1 MKSRE
6 FKQSTSYA
14 ETLPDWTSLT
24 VCVVSLKAFSFAV
37 LLPTVELSV
46 YKAKRP
52 VDALPF
58 QCSVNITK
66 CHLSMAV
73 PCFYS
78 HSLDVNQPNGED
90 LEPWYLYLVFLT
102 GATYCVA
109 CHF

>member
-1 MKSRE
+1 MDFSYSLCCVFKSFQLR
-6 FKQSTSYA
+6 
-14 ETLPDWTSLT
+14 SLT
-24 VCVVSLKAFSFAV
+24 PHSGVASQ
-37 LLPTVELSV
+37 ELSV

-66 CHLSMAV
+66 CHSSMAV

-90 LEPWYLYLVFLT
+90 LEPWHLYLVFLT
-102 GATYCVA
+102 GASYYVA

>member
-37 LLPTVELSV
+37 ILPTVVVASQELSV
-46 YKAKRP
+46 YKAKRTI
-52 VDALPF
+52 DALPF

-73 PCFYS
+73 PCFYP
-78 HSLDVNQPNGED
+78 L
-90 LEPWYLYLVFLT
+90 FR
-102 GATYCVA
+102 C
-109 CHF
+109 